1 MPDLSPAQKKYL
13 YQRKR
18 EKNMI
23 LLSRILL
30 FLAFLLLWEISA
42 RKGFIDSFIFSS
54 PFAIAENF
62 VQMCRDQVSLFPYR
76 GDPYGNPCKFLFCGD
91 PWYWNSSA
99 FMGLSQNFQD
109 SGSLSCCS

>member
-18 EKNMI
+18 GKKYDFCPESCFFWLFFFYGRSLPGKA
-23 LLSRILL
+23 LLI
-30 FLAFLLLWEISA
+30 
-42 RKGFIDSFIFSS
+42 SFIFSS

-76 GDPYGNPCKFLFCGD
+76 SDPMEALVSFFFVVILGIGI
-91 PWYWNSSA
+91 A
-99 FMGLSQNFQD
+99 
-109 SGSLSCCS
+109 